1 MNRTIQI
8 VTEKLTDLLPD
19 NQQNY
24 KPEELRSWGFPN
36 FIVNRI
42 QIELERNLSESMRL
56 PQTDWANMQS
66 AEVQN
71 VWEQFI
77 IAIRNEAWLPASY
90 ARTVIETAVADV
102 LEMLVEPRKNIT
114 QIVFGSDDELSLEQ
128 LNERLKIL
136 VVYRHFARLLPRY
149 MEKKGL
155 EVLTRERCAEII
167 KKADEKVT
175 SRYTPLN
182 WAQMLE
188 PLFKLLNEQIDSSL
202 LRLFF
207 EDKKMPR
214 IARKFDF
221 MEKSVNRAVL
231 IETLSSPESLN
242 MDGFEEDQ
250 SDLFGSSESDE
261 ENSTETNGKE
271 FSQEERTTEEQDKF
285 EADHGEHENGDKPEN
300 INKPDTQEEKSVE
313 GHESGQVSDLEEGI
327 EKESGNDTGEQEES
341 PTPLTNKSRESS
353 IEFEHEETSLNTIFA
368 NDEDDAGG
376 ESGKAGFDKDQELNE
391 ESEYSGGLNDAFEE
405 EEITNEEEANN
416 EEEVKE
422 IKEEEPQNGINE
434 SSNDED
440 SNLEIT
446 AEQKEETPMWQR
458 FMSSEELD
466 QLAEEDKE
474 SSYENEFIEEPIF
487 DLNMEKE
494 PSEEEIAALRK
505 VLQDEQDYFVQKIF
519 GGSERAYDEAL
530 EKIAS
535 KKGWRDASRFIE
547 KEIFKRNMIDM
558 YSEEAVEFTDRLHN
572 YFLENSDS

>member
-341 PTPLTNKSRESS
+341 PTPLTNKSRESN

-405 EEITNEEEANN
+405 EEITNEEDANN